1 MQLHQH
7 RWGKALFFFFLV
19 GFVGIEW
26 GSIEESMARTVG
38 ATAIPIK
45 RKSKSSGRRRGSS
58 VPSTSASTM
67 SSSAVTAEVDATKP
81 EASPGSKFGVSYW
94 SMFTGPAIGQS
105 FDQSKTGN
113 GEVSETGANYFQIL
127 FASYSPKPDQVVG
140 AQLRTSTDMNRP
152 ASAPMMDFLNPRLYF
167 HQKNVINNN
176 WVSMGLQPFVEI
188 PTTEA
193 SRQNS
198 LKTTLLFAQNFTFKI
213 PDERWTLQLTT
224 MINQHFYGEAR
235 SGVRTTDLVAFP
247 TLGYQLSKSFQ
258 LLGWAWFD
266 WTRRRET
273 VSDSGATVA
282 PAGFDSWSDNYA
294 RLGLNISVL
303 ENVQIMPCAQVFLNN
318 LRASNTTFGFDL
330 SASL

>member
-1 MQLHQH
+1 L
-7 RWGKALFFFFLV
+7 FLV
-19 GFVGIEW
+19 LFLAGFLAIEFF
-26 GSIEESMARTVG
+26 SIEDSLARVVG
-38 ATAIPIK
+38 ATSIPIK
-45 RKSKSSGRRRGSS
+45 RKSKSTARKRETSNQASGSG
-58 VPSTSASTM
+58 
-67 SSSAVTAEVDATKP
+67 SSSATTVVAEVDPTKQ
-81 EASPGSKFGVSYW
+81 EARASKFGAAYW

-105 FDQSKTGN
+105 MDQSKTGS
-113 GEVSETGANYFQIL
+113 GDVSETGANYFQIL
-127 FASYSPKPDQVVG
+127 FATYSPKQDQVVG
-140 AQLRTSTDMNRP
+140 AQLRASTDMNRP
-152 ASAPMMDFLNPRLYF
+152 TNAPVMDILNPRIYF
-167 HQKNVINNN
+167 HQKNVINNR
-176 WVSMGLQPFVEI
+176 WMSVGLQPFVEI

-224 MINQHFYGEAR
+224 MVNQHFYGEAR
-235 SGVRTTDLVAFP
+235 SGARTTDLVAFP
-247 TLGYQLSKSFQ
+247 TVGYQLSKSFQ

-273 VSDSGATVA
+273 LSDSGTVSA
-282 PAGFDSWSDNYA
+282 PAGFDSWGDNYA
-294 RLGLNISVL
+294 RVGMNISLL

>member
-1 MQLHQH
+1 MQLHQN
-7 RWGKALFFFFLV
+7 RWGKSFLLFFLA
-19 GFVGIEW
+19 GLAIEW
-26 GSIEESMARTVG
+26 FSIEDSLARVVG
-38 ATAIPIK
+38 ATSIPIK
-45 RKSKSSGRRRGSS
+45 RKSKSSGRKRGASNQA
-58 VPSTSASTM
+58 STSGASAAT
-67 SSSAVTAEVDATKP
+67 SVVAEVDPAKS
-81 EASPGSKFGVSYW
+81 ESPASKFGAAYW

-105 FDQSKTGN
+105 MGQSTTAN
-113 GEVSETGANYFQIL
+113 GEASETGANYFQIL
-127 FASYSPKPDQVVG
+127 FASYSLKQDQVVG
-140 AQLRTSTDMNRP
+140 AQLRASTDMNRP
-152 ASAPMMDFLNPRLYF
+152 AGAPVMDVLNPRIYF
-167 HQKNVINNN
+167 HQKNVINNR
-176 WVSMGLQPFVEI
+176 WMSMGLQPFVEI

-224 MINQHFYGEAR
+224 MINQHFYGQAR
-235 SGVRTTDLVAFP
+235 SGARTTDVVAFP

-273 VSDSGATVA
+273 LSDSGAVAA
-282 PAGFDSWSDNYA
+282 PAGFDSWGDNYA
-294 RLGLNISVL
+294 RVGMNISLL

>member
-1 MQLHQH
+1 MQLHH
-7 RWGKALFFFFLV
+7 PLWGKVFFFAFIL
-19 GFVGIEW
+19 GFAGIDW
-26 GSIEESMARTVG
+26 FSIEESLAQGVG
-38 ATAIPIK
+38 TTSIPIK
-45 RKSKSSGRRRGSS
+45 RKSRSSALKKGSS
-58 VPSTSASTM
+58 NETSGSGA
-67 SSSAVTAEVDATKP
+67 AVATAVVAEVDPVKSEIPA
-81 EASPGSKFGVSYW
+81 SKFGVAYW
-94 SMFTGPAIGQS
+94 SMFTGPSIGQS
-105 FDQSKTGN
+105 MDQSKTGS
-113 GEVSETGANYFQIL
+113 GAASETGANYFQIL
-127 FASYSPKPDQVVG
+127 FATYSPKQDQVVG
-140 AQLRTSTDMNRP
+140 AQLRASTDMNRP
-152 ASAPMMDFLNPRLYF
+152 AGAPVMDVLNPRIYF
-167 HQKNVINNN
+167 HQKNVIKNR
-176 WVSMGLQPFVEI
+176 WMSMGLQPFVEI

-224 MINQHFYGEAR
+224 MVNQHFYGEAR
-235 SGVRTTDLVAFP
+235 SGARTTDLVAFP

-273 VSDSGATVA
+273 LSDSGAIAA
-282 PAGFDSWSDNYA
+282 PAGFDSWGDNYA
-294 RLGLNISVL
+294 RVGMNISLL